1 MWHQVHRHNGHIEA
15 PLTHLLLINKHHIK
29 TLQAFK
35 TSKLISISIS
45 RYALWIR
52 KHVQIQ
58 LLQGQE
64 QNTETFDK
72 HIQVLGILV
81 QA

>member
-15 PLTHLLLINKHHIK
+15 PFIHLLLINKHHME

-35 TSKLISISIS
+35 TGKLTSISIS
-45 RYALWIR
+45 RNALWIR

-64 QNTETFDK
+64 QIYLTYVVD
-72 HIQVLGILV
+72 
-81 QA
+81 